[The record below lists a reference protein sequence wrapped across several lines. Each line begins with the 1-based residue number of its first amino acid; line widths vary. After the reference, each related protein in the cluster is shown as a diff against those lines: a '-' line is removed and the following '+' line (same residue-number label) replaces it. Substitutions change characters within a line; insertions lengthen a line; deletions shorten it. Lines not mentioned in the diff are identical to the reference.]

1 VLLETKSPNPQAPLT
16 PDEAKKFLRTGV
28 WDDDPALRMVVQD
41 AARAESYEKSKQW
54 VNGWTVASTLYQ
66 SPYGTRNWEGTQV
79 ERANVPFYTLATAVN
94 GLVPQIMN
102 GLFYES
108 PPFMVQQRP
117 KTTAQAARAWSALL
131 AFQLEDI
138 NFREECRLG
147 IHQAALYGTGIWKWG
162 WESYTR
168 KRKLYV
174 RPNQPIQIPDPTGNP
189 NASPITIE
197 SDDIEIEPVEEQIDR
212 PFFEHIVN
220 LGRVM
225 VDPGLDK
232 PDIRKAKYVV
242 ERMYMTF
249 DDLDKLRDRPGFTI
263 PPKEKL
269 IMLFFPPREEPE
281 QDTGS
286 VETAMGTAVQ
296 QAKPAYETTTIDPF
310 NEPLEVLERWDNDKY
325 IVVLQKKLVICNT
338 ENPYGVIPYLSVN
351 WWDVPEAFHGMGLG
365 KLIGSEQRLQ
375 QGITNV
381 WLDQAALNLN
391 GVFVRVRGKN
401 VPTQSIRIAPGKIIE
416 VDEPNGFAPL
426 PRTPAVPEAGAH
438 ISMSQG
444 RVDLVSGA
452 GDAGTSGVA
461 GASGHSNLA
470 RTAAGASLL
479 SAGSS
484 NRTGD
489 FVEKF
494 STQVFLPFV
503 FRAMEMD
510 KALLPVSSIRDILND
525 ELEHEYL
532 ASGGTVI
539 DLLNAQV
546 RFSISAGAKMQA
558 RRAMAQSLP
567 IITQFLS
574 QPSVTQQLMV
584 AGKKVN
590 MQEVLR
596 MFFETSE
603 WRNYYDVIVD
613 MTPEELQRS
622 QADSPAAAAAAKAQ
636 AMQQLQDHSF
646 DRKEELA
653 DQENMARA
661 AREVLRHAIEASA
674 GPITLTGEP
683 GGSGAGSAL

>member
-1 VLLETKSPNPQAPLT
+1 MLLEPSNPNTALPLT
-16 PDEAKKFLRTGV
+16 PDEAKKFIRTGV

-41 AARAESYEKSKQW
+41 CARAESYEKSKQW

-66 SPYGTRNWEGTQV
+66 SPFGTRYWEGTQV

-117 KTTAQAARAWSALL
+117 KTSAQAARAWSALL
-131 AFQLEDI
+131 AFQLDDI

-162 WESYTR
+162 WESYSR
-168 KRKLYV
+168 KRKVYV
-174 RPNQPIQIPDPTGNP
+174 RPDQPLTLQDPSNP
-189 NASPITIE
+189 TKPISIE
-197 SDDIEIEPVEEQIDR
+197 SDDIDIDTIEEDIDR

-220 LGRVM
+220 LGHVL
-225 VDPGLDK
+225 VDPGLNK
-232 PDIRKAKYVV
+232 PDIRKAKFVI

-249 DDLDKLRDRPGFTI
+249 DELDKLRDRPGFKI
-263 PPKEKL
+263 PPREKL
-269 IMLFFPPREEPE
+269 IMLFFPPKEAPE
-281 QDTGS
+281 QDTGAI
-286 VETAMGTAVQ
+286 ETAMGAAVQ
-296 QAKPAYETTTIDPF
+296 QARPRYEETTIDPF

-338 ENPYGVIPYLSVN
+338 ENPYGTIPYLSVN

-375 QGITNV
+375 QGVTSI
-381 WLDQAALNLN
+381 LIDQANLNLN
-391 GVFVRVRGKN
+391 GVYVRVRGKN
-401 VPTQSIRIAPGKIIE
+401 VPTQSIRISPGKIIDVE
-416 VDEPNGFAPL
+416 EKDGFTPL
-426 PRTPAVPEAGAH
+426 ARTQAVPEAGMI
-438 ISMSQG
+438 ISLSQS
-444 RVDLVSGA
+444 RADLVSGS
-452 GDAGTSGVA
+452 DASTTGSA

-470 RTAAGASLL
+470 RTAAGASVL

-494 STQVFLPFV
+494 ATQVFLPFI
-503 FRAMEMD
+503 FHAMEMD
-510 KALLPVSSIRDILND
+510 KALLPVSRVRDILND

-532 ASGGTVI
+532 TAGGSVV

-567 IITQFLS
+567 IIS
-574 QPSVTQQLMV
+574 QYLANPSITQQLSIQ
-584 AGKKVN
+584 GKKVN
-590 MQEVLR
+590 VQEVLR
-596 MFFETSE
+596 MFWETSE
-603 WRNYYDVIVD
+603 WKNYYDVVVD
-613 MTPEELQRS
+613 MTPDEMQRM
-622 QADSPAAAAAAKAQ
+622 QQQSPAAAVAAKTQ
-636 AMQQLQDHSF
+636 AMQDMQNQAF

-653 DQENMARA
+653 DQENTARA
-661 AREVLRHAIEASA
+661 AREVLRHAIETSA
-674 GPITLTGEP
+674 NPFELTGEP
-683 GGSGAGSAL
+683 GGTGAGSAI